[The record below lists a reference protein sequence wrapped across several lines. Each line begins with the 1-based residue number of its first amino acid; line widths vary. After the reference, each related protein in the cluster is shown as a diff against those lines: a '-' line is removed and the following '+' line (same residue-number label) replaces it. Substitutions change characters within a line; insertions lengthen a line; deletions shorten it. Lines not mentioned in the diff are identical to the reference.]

1 MTNEQKALEN
11 LQTIRQILEKSTMNP
26 EYEDI
31 VKIYLLTE
39 VANEDN

>member
-1 MTNEQKALEN
+1 MTKEEKAIEN

-26 EYEDI
+26 QYKDI

-39 VANEDN
+39 VANEL